1 MQELTL
7 EQTEQVGGGIAAA
20 FAFLAFW
27 AVAYAL
33 EAMGFGTVQTG
44 G

>member
-20 FAFLAFW
+20 FAFIAFW
-27 AVAYAL
+27 AIAYAAQAL
-33 EAMGFGTVQTG
+33 GYGEVVTG